1 MSKLAFCSC
10 VAFAMAPLLLG
21 CGDDSN
27 SSTDAQTESDSSNET
42 AGPTGGGADANP
54 RSGLWSYED
63 QGIQENSC
71 GMDLYRDPDTTF
83 GLTNNNDSTFTV
95 DQGSSAEDF
104 DCTITGSS
112 FNCPQRLYGEYPING
127 VDANLKY
134 TVSIDGA
141 FASDTAMTGT
151 QMAVVTCEGEA
162 CALAPMVLGV
172 DFPCNYTVAFGA
184 TAN

>member
-1 MSKLAFCSC
+1 MKKPVSC
-10 VAFAMAPLLLG
+10 TWAAFAMVLLTG

-27 SSTDAQTESDSSNET
+27 SSTDDGSESGSET
-42 AGPTGGGADANP
+42 VDPTAGGADANP

-63 QGIQENSC
+63 QGIEENSC

-83 GLTNNNDSTFTV
+83 GLTNHNDNTFTV

-112 FNCPQRLYGEYPING
+112 FNCPLRLYGEYPIDG
-127 VDANLKY
+127 VDAKLKY
-134 TVSIDGA
+134 TVSIDGT

-151 QMAVVTCEGEA
+151 QMAVVSCEGEA
-162 CALAPMVLGV
+162 CQLAPQVLGV

-184 TAN
+184 MAN